1 MLVAIDPITGPTTG
15 IGIIAC
21 PKHAPKAAPVA
32 SIALNIAKLIKSS
45 SSSFPT
51 L

>member
-1 MLVAIDPITGPTTG
+1 MLVAIDQLQVLPQES
-15 IGIIAC
+15 GIILV

-32 SIALNIAKLIKSS
+32 SIALNNAKLIKSS
-45 SSSFPT
+45 SSIFPI